1 MILVPIIL
9 LALASVIMSVFYAI
23 FKDKGDWQGY
33 LVRSLTTLLL
43 LVYAIV
49 TINLTSILN
58 ALSLFV
64 VIALVI
70 NIFNEGVQTNNIQNQ
85 MAKQLLSGFSNI
97 LYYLAI
103 ALSLLSLASFE
114 MYALLGGLLLG
125 MAVGLIICGIKK
137 YKDSSAIILTVL
149 TFASIGLGIGFGI
162 NNILNTRHMLST
174 ILTAV
179 AIVMLLLSEVFVHL
193 LKEGKTKAVLCS
205 QLKII
210 AMIILVLSIYF
221 YS

>member
-1 MILVPIIL
+1 
-9 LALASVIMSVFYAI
+9 
-23 FKDKGDWQGY
+23 
-33 LVRSLTTLLL
+33 
-43 LVYAIV
+43 
-49 TINLTSILN
+49 
-58 ALSLFV
+58 
-64 VIALVI
+64 
-70 NIFNEGVQTNNIQNQ
+70 
-85 MAKQLLSGFSNI
+85 
-97 LYYLAI
+97 
-103 ALSLLSLASFE
+103 

-179 AIVMLLLSEVFVHL
+179 AIVMLLLSEVFAHL